1 MIASF
6 HLRAVGVALL
16 VTSQTRSQR
25 VGPRSSPPAVESLFS
40 HRLRSVKSASV
51 IDKAEAQSH

>member
-25 VGPRSSPPAVESLFS
+25 VGPRSSPPAEESLFS

-51 IDKAEAQSH
+51 IDEAEA

>member
-25 VGPRSSPPAVESLFS
+25 VGPRSSPPAEESLFS

-51 IDKAEAQSH
+51 IDEAEAQSH